1 MCSTRQLSSLYNRN
15 KEFVNCQLLKQLLS
29 DVNNLILTPYFYLRN
44 RNLGVKALKMKT
56 MLQVYWPSFCDT
68 CTCTIKCKRC
78 IYIFKDY

>member
-56 MLQVYWPSFCDT
+56 MLQVY
-68 CTCTIKCKRC
+68 
-78 IYIFKDY
+78 